1 MRLIYLAVFLVIIIS
16 AQAKDSDENKVAFSD
31 FTLNIGDAIYIGD
44 YRAELIEIQSV
55 KDGLAVMHI
64 SQVNGALDEQRALLQ
79 NTANN
84 FDGGADGGG
93 ITLTVIDIFDDS
105 SAKVRVEY
113 PESMGTARKRSAET
127 PSTPRD
133 VPDLFVQKTFEKDRL
148 SVGDDVKV
156 TIAIKN
162 MGTGQASDITIEDLP
177 PLPEFSYVAGYPPR
191 IKDRLDPGE
200 SDSSM
205 YVMNAVK
212 EGSIRVP
219 AILVRYTDSKKN
231 AKSNNS
237 EPFNVIIDPR
247 SKADL
252 EMKLLSSGPIPSGK
266 TGTLNVSLTNTGKAS
281 ATRIEILSEIKPSEG
296 LTATGLEKSYF
307 EILPGK
313 EETYAAQLRGDKAG
327 NYTIMLKASF
337 QGGDGAAIQ
346 EGKAEVVVLEREYK
360 YLYLLFIIPILI
372 IVAWTYKRYRE
383 YKY

>member
-1 MRLIYLAVFLVIIIS
+1 MRLIYLAVFLAIILF
-16 AQAKDSDENKVAFSD
+16 AQAEDSDENKVTFSD
-31 FTLNIGDAIYIGD
+31 FTLNIGDGINIGD
-44 YRAELIEIQSV
+44 YKAQLIEIQSL

-64 SQVNGALDEQRALLQ
+64 TKVNGALDEQRAFLQ

-84 FDGGADGGG
+84 FDEGAEEGG

-105 SAKVRVEY
+105 SAKVRAEY
-113 PESMGTARKRSAET
+113 PESMGTARRRTAEK
-127 PSTPRD
+127 PATPRD
-133 VPDLFVQKTFEKDRL
+133 IPNLLVQKTFDKDRL

-162 MGTGQASDITIEDLP
+162 MGTGQASDIAIEDLP

-191 IKDRLDPGE
+191 IKERLDPGE
-200 SDSSM
+200 SDSSI
-205 YVMNAVK
+205 YIMNAVK

-219 AILVRYTDSKKN
+219 AIIVRYMDSKKN

-252 EMKLLSSGPIPSGK
+252 EMKLLTSGPIPSGK

-307 EILPGK
+307 EIMPGK
-313 EETYAAQLRGDKAG
+313 EETYTAQLLGDKAG
-327 NYTIMLKASF
+327 NYTIKLKASF

-346 EGKAEVVVLEREYK
+346 EVRAEVVVLEREYK
-360 YLYLLFIIPILI
+360 YQYLLVIIPILI

>member
-1 MRLIYLAVFLVIIIS
+1 MRLIYLAVFLVIILS

-64 SQVNGALDEQRALLQ
+64 SKVNGALDEQRALLQ

-127 PSTPRD
+127 PLTPRN

-252 EMKLLSSGPIPSGK
+252 EMKLISSGPIPSGK
-266 TGTLNVSLTNTGKAS
+266 TGTL
-281 ATRIEILSEIKPSEG
+281 ECQP
-296 LTATGLEKSYF
+296 
-307 EILPGK
+307 
-313 EETYAAQLRGDKAG
+313 D
-327 NYTIMLKASF
+327 
-337 QGGDGAAIQ
+337 
-346 EGKAEVVVLEREYK
+346 
-360 YLYLLFIIPILI
+360 
-372 IVAWTYKRYRE
+372 
-383 YKY
+383 